1 MKKLVLFVLIV
12 TLALSLAS
20 CYRESGVLDEARDFS
35 VSGEVHSLDIRI
47 NAADF
52 KIEYGESFAIES
64 NLKMLSVSTDS
75 GVLKIVDEAKGP
87 VSYTNATLTLVIP
100 EGTVFED
107 VRIKTGAAK
116 LTASSI
122 SSKNLDFDLGAGDVY
137 IGSLLVSAEA
147 EIDGGAGQITVMD
160 GSISNLSLEMGVGE
174 LDMRAALLGDS
185 EMEFGVGETSL
196 TLLGGRDNYK
206 VEIKGGI
213 GGIFVDGEKVTDFGV
228 SGVGQNEIE
237 INGGV
242 GEINLFFE

>member
-1 MKKLVLFVLIV
+1 M
-12 TLALSLAS
+12 LSLAS
-20 CYRESGVLDEARDFS
+20 CYKESGVLDEARDFS

-52 KIEYGESFAIES
+52 KIEYGESFAVTS

-87 VSYTNATLTLVIP
+87 VSYTNASLTLFIP

-122 SSKNLDFDLGAGDVY
+122 SSKNLDLELGAGDVY
-137 IGSLLVSAEA
+137 IGSLSVSAEA
-147 EIDGGAGQITVMD
+147 EIDGGAGQIKVMD

-174 LDMRAALLGDS
+174 LDMRASLLGDTD
-185 EMEFGVGETSL
+185 MEFGVGEARL
-196 TLLGGRDNYK
+196 TLLGGRDNYN
-206 VEIKGGI
+206 VEMKKGVGS
-213 GGIFVDGEKVTDFGV
+213 IFVDGERVTDFGL
-228 SGVGQNEIE
+228 GGALQNRIE

-242 GEINLFFE
+242 GEIKLFFE